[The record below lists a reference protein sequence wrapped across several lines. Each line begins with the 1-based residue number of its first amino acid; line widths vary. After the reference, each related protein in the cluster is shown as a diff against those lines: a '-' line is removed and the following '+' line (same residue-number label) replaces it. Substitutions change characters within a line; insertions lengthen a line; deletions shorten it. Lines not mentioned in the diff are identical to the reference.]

1 LQTKC
6 KIFDCRCDDKEYEST
21 EEVEEEEDEE
31 DEEETEQMKE
41 TEATEATDKIAII
54 KEPENIEDSVKVE
67 EKAEIMDEVELG
79 PVSSQTSDETS
90 LFSERKKVTWS
101 TSDSVRRFHNDEV
114 LSRPEEDSPDTLR
127 LTFKHSKA
135 PKKRAKFSQLP
146 EETAESTES
155 ASVVS
160 SPSDIYQKFY
170 GASEEA
176 EPKSILKV
184 KKSTTP
190 ILSEAAPDVEES
202 LPVAVCEEVFER
214 APIPVVQEAP
224 ESTEQINT
232 HRPVSRFKA
241 SRMNRRL

>member
-1 LQTKC
+1 MKTKFN
-6 KIFDCRCDDKEYEST
+6 IFDCRCDDKEYESN
-21 EEVEEEEDEE
+21 EEVEEEEEEE
-31 DEEETEQMKE
+31 DEEEIEQTQN
-41 TEATEATDKIAII
+41 TEAIEEMVII
-54 KEPENIEDSVKVE
+54 KESENTDYSVIME
-67 EKAEIMDEVELG
+67 EKAEKMAEVELG

-90 LFSERKKVTWS
+90 LSLERKKVTWS
-101 TSDSVRRFHNDEV
+101 TSDYVRRFHNDEV

-127 LTFKHSKA
+127 LTFKHSKT

-160 SPSDIYQKFY
+160 SPSDIYQRFY

-190 ILSEAAPDVEES
+190 IRPEADPEVEES
-202 LPVAVCEEVFER
+202 LPVAVLEDVFER

-241 SRMNRRL
+241 SRMNRRLW